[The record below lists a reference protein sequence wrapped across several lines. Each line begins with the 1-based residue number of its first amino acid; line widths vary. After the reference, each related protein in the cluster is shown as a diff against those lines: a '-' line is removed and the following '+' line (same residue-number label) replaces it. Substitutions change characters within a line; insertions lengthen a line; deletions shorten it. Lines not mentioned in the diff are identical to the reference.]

1 MKNHHTGWRRLLS
14 AAHYSK
20 QGFIS
25 SWRSEA
31 AIRQEIVA
39 LCFLV
44 PIAFIVEVSPVERA
58 LLILSLMLVLV
69 VELLNTGIE
78 AVVDRIGA
86 EHHVLSGKAKD
97 VGSAAVLT
105 MLVLATMVWVIILF

>member
-58 LLILSLMLVLV
+58 LLILICTSNSGHFTKHCSLIQNSL
-69 VELLNTGIE
+69 G
-78 AVVDRIGA
+78 
-86 EHHVLSGKAKD
+86 
-97 VGSAAVLT
+97 
-105 MLVLATMVWVIILF
+105 

>member
-1 MKNHHTGWRRLLS
+1 MKNHHTGFRRLIS

-20 QGFIS
+20 QGYLS

-31 AIRQEIVA
+31 AIRQEMVA
-39 LCFLV
+39 LIFLLPFALWV
-44 PIAFIVEVSPVERA
+44 DVTAAERA
-58 LLILSLMLVLV
+58 ILILSLLLVLV

-78 AVVDRIGA
+78 TVVDRIGA
-86 EHHVLSGKAKD
+86 DYHELSGNAKD

-105 MLVLATMVWVIILF
+105 MLVAAAVVWAIILF